1 MLLERIA
8 NVFLHLMYRIYII
21 EPQRNGNNTARF
33 GTCPAAIPFSLAE
46 AGAFM
51 FSSTIME
58 HRDRLAA
65 SFMEEEIDSIEVQLK
80 IFLRKYHNDEVFK
93 HPVENTS
100 ECETFAAA

>member
-1 MLLERIA
+1 MKHIYKMLLERIA

-51 FSSTIME
+51 FSTTIMQQ
-58 HRDRLAA
+58 RDCLAV
-65 SFMEEEIDSIEVQLK
+65 SFIEEEIDSIEVQFK
-80 IFLRKYHNDEVFK
+80 VF
-93 HPVENTS
+93 
-100 ECETFAAA
+100 F

>member
-1 MLLERIA
+1 MILLNLGLTYVIELINIYKTRNEAHNKMLLERIA

-51 FSSTIME
+51 FSTTIMQQ
-58 HRDRLAA
+58 R
-65 SFMEEEIDSIEVQLK
+65 EIGRAHV
-80 IFLRKYHNDEVFK
+80 
-93 HPVENTS
+93 
-100 ECETFAAA
+100 